1 MAHNPAKLSLIP
13 KPHVKETPEMSN
25 CYSTH
30 ALSNTHHTKISMIN
44 TNLFII
50 YLLQIPLLA
59 SDLPK

>member
-1 MAHNPAKLSLIP
+1 MAHKHA

-25 CYSTH
+25 CYNIH
-30 ALSNTHHTKISMIN
+30 ALSNTSYKNIYDKYK
-44 TNLFII
+44 FI